1 MAAEPNRPLITKELL
16 RELGDWRAEKEGRAL
31 AAAGAVLTWEYQSPF
46 LQGTVRSS
54 GGTIVNA
61 RIKLGQS
68 AVEVENLCV
77 CRQAR
82 VEGTICAHVLA
93 LVFATMQSPAQ
104 VGSDRLANCKA
115 ESARPAIAPFPR
127 MIDALPNSQSL
138 ELMILLPLDLPTAWR
153 RGELRIILEGRVAGG
168 PFQPFDVIP
177 KPPAAP
183 YAVSEAD
190 DQLLTVIERINTGRS
205 PGLWLLPALEFDAFF
220 DALTNHPQV
229 WLGKKTQI
237 QIRGAAAR
245 PQLRLDLEPTG
256 ELRLSL
262 PVPGRATLRRGLS
275 DGTDAT
281 ARVPP
286 VELDSW
292 SFDGSTLTR
301 STRLPSAYQTLLAS
315 GAQRLSRT
323 EFVRFYQRELPA
335 LEQHLTLQFGSG
347 FDQLQFVEKPAPV
360 HVLLDGGLTGL
371 NLELRAP
378 DPTEWM
384 PDPALPFRYWR
395 YQAVNRAEITAA
407 GFELQGTGY
416 RLTSENR
423 VGHFLANTLPVW
435 ERQWKVEYGAQF
447 AHFLRKCDPIQPEVA
462 ITSSGENWLALDLA
476 YKNAAGALTLSPADV
491 QRMLQKGAAHHRQSN
506 GRIALVPSSAI
517 EQFQGVIYDCQATQS
532 KDGLQVDRKFAP
544 YLAEALRDSPLRA
557 NWQQPTEIRE
567 LRPVALPARFEELLR
582 PYQRAGVQWLHQL
595 AANNLAGILADEMG
609 LGKTLQTLVW
619 LATMAPAQAPVPGPG
634 SRVPGP
640 DGTDRKKD
648 SGLRTQDSGLAGR
661 PSLVVCPTSLL
672 ANWQA
677 EAERFTPELKTL
689 VLHGAD
695 RQELFAAIPAQDLI
709 ITSYALLRRDV
720 ALHQKI
726 HWQAVVLDE
735 AQHIK
740 NRFSQ
745 NAQAVKALSAQNR
758 LVLTGTPLENS
769 LGDLW
774 SIFDFLM
781 PGYLGPA
788 TEFRD
793 RYEIPITKQQDP
805 AALQRLRQRLRPF
818 MLRRLKSEVARD
830 LPAKIEQITW
840 CDLTAEQQSV
850 YQSILTQ
857 GRREVFA
864 LAGAGATAQ
873 RRMAVLTTL
882 LRLRQA
888 CCHLGLLP
896 SEHDWREPS
905 AKLATCLEL
914 IDEAISGDHRVL
926 VFSQFVKL
934 LKLVATA
941 LQKSPTDFCYLDGST
956 VERASEIRRFQE
968 SRIPVF
974 LISLKAGGTGL
985 NLTGADTVIH
995 LDPWWNPAVE
1005 EQATARAH
1013 RIGQQQVVT
1022 SYKLIARGSVEEK
1035 IVRLQDQKRE
1045 LIGQLITSD
1054 EGFVQGLTA
1063 EELQGLL
1070 R

>member
-16 RELGDWRAEKEGRAL
+16 RELGDWRTEKEGRAL
-31 AAAGAVLTWEYQSPF
+31 AAAGAVLTWDYQPPF

-54 GGTIVNA
+54 GGTVVNA

-68 AVEVENLCV
+68 AVEVENLCA

-93 LVFATMQSPAQ
+93 LVFATMQDANWRRAPTPSGPGTVAT
-104 VGSDRLANCKA
+104 GSKQ
-115 ESARPAIAPFPR
+115 APRASFPR
-127 MIDALPNSQSL
+127 TIDALSNSQSL

-153 RGELRIILEGRVAGG
+153 RGELRIIMEGRVAGA
-168 PFQPFDVIP
+168 PFQPFDMIP
-177 KPPAAP
+177 KQPAAP

-190 DQLLTVIERINTGRS
+190 DQLLTVIERINSGRT
-205 PGLWLLPALEFDAFF
+205 PGLWLLPAIEFDAFF

-237 QIRGAAAR
+237 QVRGAAVR
-245 PQLRLDLEPTG
+245 PQLTLDLEPTG
-256 ELRLSL
+256 AMRLAL
-262 PVPGRATLRRGLS
+262 AAGAPAAGDVLGNWNFT
-275 DGTDAT
+275 
-281 ARVPP
+281 
-286 VELDSW
+286 
-292 SFDGSTLTR
+292 GSTLTR
-301 STRLPSAYQTLLAS
+301 TLRVPAAYQALLAS
-315 GAQRLSRT
+315 GTHRLSRT

-335 LEQHLTLQFGSG
+335 LEQHLTVQFGSG
-347 FDQLQFVEKPAPV
+347 FDQLEFVEKPAPV
-360 HVLLDGGLTGL
+360 QVILDGGLTGL
-371 NLELRAP
+371 NLEIQAP
-378 DPTEWM
+378 DPTEWT
-384 PDPALPFRYWR
+384 PDHEQPFRYWR
-395 YQAVNRAEITAA
+395 YPAVDRAEITAA
-407 GFELQGTGY
+407 GFEPQGAGY

-435 ERQWKVEYGAQF
+435 ERKWKVEYGAQF

-476 YKNAAGALTLSPADV
+476 YKNQAGALTLSSADV
-491 QRMLQKGAAHHRQSN
+491 QRMLQKGAAHHRQPN
-506 GRIALVPSSAI
+506 GRIALVPSTAI

-532 KDGLQVDRKFAP
+532 KDGLQIDRKFAP
-544 YLAEALRDSPLRA
+544 YLAEALRDSPLRT
-557 NWQQPTEIRE
+557 NWQRPAEISQ

-582 PYQRAGVQWLHQL
+582 PYQRDGVHWLQHL
-595 AANNLAGILADEMG
+595 AENKLAGILADEMG

-619 LATMAPAQAPVPGPG
+619 LATSQ
-634 SRVPGP
+634 
-640 DGTDRKKD
+640 TQ
-648 SGLRTQDSGLAGR
+648 SGA

-695 RQELFAAIPAQDLI
+695 RQSLFATIPASALV

-726 HWQAVVLDE
+726 NWQAVVLDE

-745 NAQAVKALSAQNR
+745 NAQAVKTLHAQHR

-793 RYEIPITKQQDP
+793 RYETPITKQQDS

-818 MLRRLKSEVARD
+818 VLRRLKSEVARD
-830 LPAKIEQITW
+830 LPEKIEQITW

-857 GRREVFA
+857 GRREVFEPS
-864 LAGAGATAQ
+864 GQGSEAQ
-873 RRMAVLTTL
+873 RRMAMLTTL

-914 IDEAISGDHRVL
+914 IAEAISGNHRVL

-941 LQKSPTDFCYLDGST
+941 LQETPTEFCYLDGST
-956 VERASEIRRFQE
+956 VDRAGEIRRFQA

-1035 IVRLQDQKRE
+1035 IVRLQDRKRE

-1054 EGFVQGLTA
+1054 EGFVAGLSLQ
-1063 EELQGLL
+1063 ELQDLMN
-1070 R
+1070 

>member
-31 AAAGAVLTWEYQSPF
+31 AAAGAVLTWEYQPPF

-54 GGTIVNA
+54 GGTIVNT

-68 AVEVENLCV
+68 AVEVENFCA

-93 LVFATMQSPAQ
+93 LVFATMQASPV
-104 VGSDRLANCKA
+104 VGLDCHQQTACGDSSNSAVRASRA
-115 ESARPAIAPFPR
+115 TETARPAMAPFPR
-127 MIDALPNSQSL
+127 TIDAQPHSQSL

-153 RGELRIILEGRVAGG
+153 RGELRIIMEGQVADA

-177 KPPAAP
+177 KQPAVP

-237 QIRGAAAR
+237 QVRGASAR

-256 ELRLSL
+256 ELQLSL
-262 PVPGRATLRRGLS
+262 TASARPGGEVLGNWDFTS
-275 DGTDAT
+275 
-281 ARVPP
+281 
-286 VELDSW
+286 
-292 SFDGSTLTR
+292 STLTR

-315 GAQRLSRT
+315 GAHRLSRT

-335 LEQHLTLQFGSG
+335 LEQHLTVQFGSG
-347 FDQLQFVEKPAPV
+347 FDQLEFVEKPAPV
-360 HVLLDGGLTGL
+360 HVILDGGLTGL
-371 NLELRAP
+371 NLELQAP

-384 PDPALPFRYWR
+384 PDPEQPFRYWR

-407 GFELQGTGY
+407 GFEPQGAGY

-435 ERQWKVEYGAQF
+435 VRQWKVEYGAQF

-462 ITSSGENWLALDLA
+462 ITSSGGNWLALDLA

-491 QRMLQKGAAHHRQSN
+491 QRMLQKGAAHHRQPN
-506 GRIALVPSSAI
+506 GRIALVPSAAI

-532 KDGLQVDRKFAP
+532 NDGLQVDRKFAP
-544 YLAEALRDSPLRA
+544 YLAEALRDGPLRT
-557 NWQQPTEIRE
+557 NWQRPTEIRE

-595 AANNLAGILADEMG
+595 AENNLAGILADEMG

-619 LATMAPAQAPVPGPG
+619 LATGRKVAPVE
-634 SRVPGP
+634 SRALRVESP
-640 DGTDRKKD
+640 DNKQ
-648 SGLRTQDSGLAGR
+648 RTPNSKLSAR

-689 VLHGAD
+689 VLQGAD
-695 RQELFAAIPAQDLI
+695 RASLFDTIPAHDLV

-793 RYEIPITKQQDP
+793 RYEIPITKQQDS

-830 LPAKIEQITW
+830 LPEKIEQITW

-857 GRREVFA
+857 GRREVFEPS
-864 LAGAGATAQ
+864 GQGSEAQ
-873 RRMAVLTTL
+873 RRMAMLTTL

-914 IDEAISGDHRVL
+914 IDEAICGNHRVL

-934 LKLVATA
+934 LKLAATA
-941 LQKSPTDFCYLDGST
+941 LAETQTNFCYLDGST
-956 VERASEIRRFQE
+956 VDRAGEIRRFQE